1 MAKRLHVLAPESST
15 GTGDFQAFP
24 GLPGVQMP
32 ESEFVNLRLQTA
44 SPSRGTAQVSESYAQ
59 GALCFLPEAPQA
71 EWASE
76 AIVNVRHVVAGIIC
90 ALLVEGALQRSVV
103 VGRDDQ
109 LMAPGATEAR
119 ERGG

>member
-1 MAKRLHVLAPESST
+1 MAKRLLVLAPESFT
-15 GTGDFQAFP
+15 RTGDFQAFA

-32 ESEFVNLRLQTA
+32 ESEFVNLRLQAA

-90 ALLVEGALQRSVV
+90 ALLVEGAVAGV
-103 VGRDDQ
+103 II
-109 LMAPGATEAR
+109 ATWNLWHIR
-119 ERGG
+119 